1 MRGSKPSA
9 KVCPREFFRVSEH
22 VKYLEPLQAQA
33 FERAFSLWKES
44 AKRADSVR
52 ARMRMWLIFLLLRHS
67 GARLGEILSLDDTVC
82 FDAENMT
89 VRLGAEDRAREVPL
103 PREVFLQVVDV
114 LDGPMGCGARGDF
127 FHVDPGYFRRV
138 CYARGK
144 ECGLPREL
152 SGPNVLRNTRA
163 VEMLRSG
170 VPITVV
176 RDVLGQSSLDL
187 TACFQQF
194 SPEDMRSIV
203 HSAQQAMRRQTS
215 ARNSFVG
222 HVTRIGRDSVM
233 AEVVME
239 TRTGR
244 TISAVITVDSLRNLA
259 LKEGSPVVATV
270 KAPLVNVLKCDEPP
284 AGSARNRFRA
294 TVLRVTGSPVLS
306 EVLGRLDDGTDVC
319 ALISA
324 ESAEELA
331 LQTGDRVEF
340 WFKALSVVLNTV
352 RLEAPLV
359 GGK

>member
-1 MRGSKPSA
+1 MKETKPSA
-9 KVCPREFFRVSEH
+9 KICPREFFRVSEH
-22 VKYLEPLQAQA
+22 VKYLEPPQAQA
-33 FERAFSLWKES
+33 FEQAFALWKEG

-52 ARMRMWLIFLLLRHS
+52 ARMRIWLIFMLLRHS
-67 GARLGEILSLDDTVC
+67 GARLGEILSLDDATC
-82 FDAENMT
+82 FDAANMT
-89 VRLGAEDRAREVPL
+89 IRLGSDARPREVPL
-103 PREVFLQVVDV
+103 PKDVFVQVLDV

-127 FHVDPGYFRRV
+127 FHVDPGYFRRI

-144 ECGLPREL
+144 DCGLPREL

-194 SPEDMRSIV
+194 SSEDMRSIV
-203 HSAQQAMRRQTS
+203 HSAHQAMRRQTS

-222 HVTRIGRDSVM
+222 HVIRIERDSVM
-233 AEVVME
+233 AEVVLE
-239 TRTGR
+239 TRAGR
-244 TISAVITVDSLRNLA
+244 VISAVITTDSLVNLG
-259 LKEGSPVVATV
+259 LKKGSPVVATV
-270 KAPLVNVLKCDEPP
+270 KAPLVNVLKCAGSP
-284 AGSARNRFRA
+284 AGSARNRFKA
-294 TVLRVTGSPVLS
+294 TILRVTDSPVLS

-324 ESAEELA
+324 DSAGELA
-331 LQTGDRVEF
+331 LQTGDEVEF

-352 RLEAPLV
+352 RLETSV
-359 GGK
+359 VDG

>member
-1 MRGSKPSA
+1 MTESKPSG

-22 VKYLEPLQAQA
+22 VKYLEPVQVRA
-33 FERAFSLWKES
+33 FERAFAAWKDS

-67 GARLGEILSLDDTVC
+67 GARLGEILSLDDATC
-82 FDAENMT
+82 FDAKGLSIRFGSEE
-89 VRLGAEDRAREVPL
+89 RKRSVPL
-103 PREVFLQVVDV
+103 PEEVFSQVMDI

-127 FHVDPGYFRRV
+127 FHADPGYFRRI

-144 ECGLPREL
+144 EAGLPREL

-187 TACFQQF
+187 MACFQQF
-194 SPEDMRSIV
+194 SPEDMHSIV
-203 HSAQQAMRRQTS
+203 HSAQKAMRRQTS

-222 HVTRIGRDSVM
+222 HVTRIERDSVM

-239 TRTGR
+239 TRTGYE
-244 TISAVITVDSLRNLA
+244 ISAVITTDSLRNLA
-259 LKEGSPVVATV
+259 LTEGSPLVATV
-270 KAPLVNVLKCDEPP
+270 KAPLVNVMRCGRDT

-294 TVLRVTGSPVLS
+294 TILRVTDSPVIS

-324 ESAEELA
+324 GSAKELA
-331 LQTGDRVEF
+331 LQHGDEVEF

-352 RLEAPLV
+352 RLETV
-359 GGK
+359 

>member
-1 MRGSKPSA
+1 MNASKPSG

-22 VKYLEPLQAQA
+22 VKYLEPPRVSA
-33 FERAFSLWKES
+33 FERAFAEWKDS

-82 FDAENMT
+82 FDAGNT
-89 VRLGAEDRAREVPL
+89 AIRLGSEDRQRSVPL
-103 PREVFLQVVDV
+103 PEEVFAQVMDI

-127 FHVDPGYFRRV
+127 FRADPGYFRRI
-138 CYARGK
+138 CYARG
-144 ECGLPREL
+144 EEAGLPREL

-194 SPEDMRSIV
+194 SPEDMHSIV

-222 HVTRIGRDSVM
+222 HVTRIKRDSVM

-239 TRTGR
+239 TRTGSA
-244 TISAVITVDSLRNLA
+244 ISAVITTDSLRSLD
-259 LKEGSPVVATV
+259 LKEGSPLVATV
-270 KAPLVNVLKCDEPP
+270 KAPLVNVMRRGRDT
-284 AGSARNRFRA
+284 AGSARNRFCA
-294 TVLRVTGSPVLS
+294 TILRVTDSPVIS

-324 ESAEELA
+324 GSAEELA
-331 LQTGDRVEF
+331 LQHGDKVEF

-352 RLEAPLV
+352 RLETV
-359 GGK
+359 